1 MYYNSDC
8 IVVIQWIDIFVNIIS
23 NTIINVINSTIINI
37 SINKDKYNNYIVLN
51 MMHV

>member
-1 MYYNSDC
+1 MYYNTDC

-23 NTIINVINSTIINI
+23 STIINVMNSIIVNI
-37 SINKDKYNNYIVLN
+37 SINKDKYNNDIILN